1 MRLLYLPN
9 PYSQQR
15 QRQKKANIYPVR
27 MAMEAQWHRQNGDT
41 VHWSDPIYPKDYY
54 DVVLSEPEGLD
65 FLSLPMPDRV
75 FTQAK
80 HYTSGNYKYLPGT
93 HMQVA
98 DGCWHGKCTFCVE
111 KGRGYKVRPVDECI
125 AELYECKR
133 LGFKEVFDD
142 SGTFPTGRWLTE
154 FCEKTVGLGLHLGCN
169 MRMVDVDYHAM
180 RKSGFRMVLFGLESA
195 NQDTLDRIHKGT
207 KVEDVRYIEQASRA
221 GIDCH
226 ATAMIGYPWEDD
238 DATIRTLRLVQH
250 LLKKGIAKTAQASFY
265 SNPRDGAGKESQR
278 QYINAIY
285 KVAFSPE
292 FWLNKI
298 KDIKN
303 TDDLLYLW
311 KQIKAGLWQKQS
323 L

>member
-195 NQDTLDRIHKGT
+195 NQYTLDKINKGV
-207 KVEDVRYIEQASRA
+207 KVEDTKYIIKASEA
-221 GIDCH
+221 GLEPHI
-226 ATAMIGYPWEDD
+226 AVMFGYPWETDN
-238 DATIRTLRLVQH
+238 DARRTLRLVH
-250 LLKKGIAKTAQASFY
+250 YLLRRGYAQTAQASFFNQTGFEANRSHKRY
-265 SNPRDGAGKESQR
+265 VPKLYDCYR
-278 QYINAIY
+278 Y
-285 KVAFSPE
+285 PE
-292 FWLNKI
+292 FIYHKVRRI
-298 KDIKN
+298 R
-303 TDDLLYLW
+303 TTHDLLYLW

>member
-1 MRLLYLPN
+1 MRILYLPH

-54 DVVLSEPEGLD
+54 DVVLTEPEGLD

-195 NQDTLDRIHKGT
+195 NQYTLDKINKGV
-207 KVEDVRYIEQASRA
+207 KVEDTKYIIQAASA
-221 GIDCH
+221 GLECH
-226 ATAMIGYPWEDD
+226 LTAIFGYPWEDD
-238 DATIRTLRLVQH
+238 KDALHTLHTVH
-250 LLKKGIAKTAQASFY
+250 TFLKKGYAKTAQASFY
-265 SNPRDGAGKESQR
+265 CCPTDSDPNESHR
-278 QYINAIY
+278 KYIRKIYNA
-285 KVAFSPE
+285 ALSPE
-292 FWLNKI
+292 FWFHQI
-298 KDIKN
+298 KTVK
-303 TDDLLYLW
+303 TKEDLLYLW
-311 KQIKAGLWQKQS
+311 KGIKSCFGR
-323 L
+323 